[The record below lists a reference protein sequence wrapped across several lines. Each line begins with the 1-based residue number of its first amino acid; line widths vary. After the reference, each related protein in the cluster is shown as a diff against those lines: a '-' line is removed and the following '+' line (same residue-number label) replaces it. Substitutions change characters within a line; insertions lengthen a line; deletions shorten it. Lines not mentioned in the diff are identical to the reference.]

1 MADVLL
7 TAETRP
13 ERGSRPA
20 GRLRRTGKV
29 PAVVYGLDTDPIS
42 VTVPAREL
50 AHLLAGEGGA
60 NTLIRLQVDGD
71 EQLTLAR
78 QIQRHPTRGDLVH
91 VDFVR
96 IRRDVAVQAE
106 VPLHLVGEAPGSR
119 DGGLVEQLIFSLSIE
134 AKPADIPNVVEVDI
148 SALEIGDQ
156 LRIAEVTVDEGV
168 TFLHESDE
176 LVVQVVAPRLA
187 EVEET
192 AEGEEGAEGV
202 EGAVAADG
210 DSSDDAGG
218 DSELPVLRRGPRAER
233 TGTPADYLVVGLG
246 NPGDEYALTRH
257 NVGADVVELL
267 ARRQGAKLRKAKK
280 EHALVDEVRIGTSRV
295 ALAVPLTYMNDS
307 GQAVQA
313 LARRFGVDADRIVI
327 VHDELDLPV
336 AELRVKSGGGLAG
349 HNGLKSIK
357 QHLHD
362 DRFARVRIGVGK
374 PQSREQGANHVLN
387 RFSKRERSEVDV
399 TVERAADAVETIVTD
414 GVDTAMNHFN

>member
-1 MADVLL
+1 MADVEL
-7 TAETRP
+7 TAETRA

-29 PAVVYGLDTDPIS
+29 PAVVYGLDTEAIS

-50 AHLLAGEGGA
+50 SHLLAGEGGA
-60 NTLIRLQVDGD
+60 NTLIRLRVDGN

-156 LRIAEVTVDEGV
+156 IRIAEVTVDEGV
-168 TFLHESDE
+168 SFQHEADE

-187 EVEET
+187 EVEEE
-192 AEGEEGAEGV
+192 AEVEEGAEGV

-210 DSSDDAGG
+210 EASDDAGS
-218 DSELPVLRRGPRAER
+218 DSE
-233 TGTPADYLVVGLG
+233 
-246 NPGDEYALTRH
+246 
-257 NVGADVVELL
+257 
-267 ARRQGAKLRKAKK
+267 
-280 EHALVDEVRIGTSRV
+280 
-295 ALAVPLTYMNDS
+295 
-307 GQAVQA
+307 
-313 LARRFGVDADRIVI
+313 
-327 VHDELDLPV
+327 
-336 AELRVKSGGGLAG
+336 
-349 HNGLKSIK
+349 
-357 QHLHD
+357 
-362 DRFARVRIGVGK
+362 
-374 PQSREQGANHVLN
+374 
-387 RFSKRERSEVDV
+387 
-399 TVERAADAVETIVTD
+399 
-414 GVDTAMNHFN
+414 